1 MAEESCTPPLPG
13 ATSRSSHH
21 LRNRKHFNDDTLPC
35 LPKRIILVRHGE
47 SIGNADEGAYCS
59 IPDWKIPL
67 TTVGVKQSQH
77 LGQRIKEIVGES
89 PLFMYCSPYIR
100 AKQTLKGIVEAL
112 KSNYIV
118 GAREEPRITEQQFG
132 NFQNGETM
140 QQWKSDRSDFGR
152 FYYRFPEGE
161 AGLDVYSRA
170 TSFIST
176 LFRDWSRN
184 DPDIQKDMT
193 VIIVTHGLTL
203 RLFLMRWYQY
213 TVKEFEESLNPPNAS
228 FVLMERVPDLSDNA
242 LSHFRLDPESLAMLN
257 LRQRPIS
264 HDENGGRKRLND
276 IIA

>member
-1 MAEESCTPPLPG
+1 M
-13 ATSRSSHH
+13 RS
-21 LRNRKHFNDDTLPC
+21 
-35 LPKRIILVRHGE
+35 
-47 SIGNADEGAYCS
+47 
-59 IPDWKIPL
+59 
-67 TTVGVKQSQH
+67 
-77 LGQRIKEIVGES
+77 
-89 PLFMYCSPYIR
+89 
-100 AKQTLKGIVEAL
+100 
-112 KSNYIV
+112 
-118 GAREEPRITEQQFG
+118 EQQFG

-213 TVKEFEESLNPPNAS
+213 TVKE
-228 FVLMERVPDLSDNA
+228 VLMCIVSSFCLTLWFWGCNV
-242 LSHFRLDPESLAMLN
+242 
-257 LRQRPIS
+257 
-264 HDENGGRKRLND
+264 
-276 IIA
+276 